1 VYEQEPTPGQGYGIQ
16 LAPNAVRLL
25 RRAGV
30 EEFRAVRPER
40 VRIRRWDD
48 GRDLATTPL
57 GRACA
62 DRFGAPY
69 LTLPRSELLAALHR
83 AVARRPEVLLSYGS
97 RCVRVDT
104 GSLHLEDES
113 IVGADLVVGADGL
126 HSVVRRALSP
136 DQVRDSGITVHRGL
150 ICREWTYG
158 VPEVCVWLGPGRHL
172 AAYPIDR
179 DRYSFVAATV
189 DPVESLATA
198 FDGWDRGVRD
208 LLAGAESVTRWELRD
223 RPPLRTWH
231 TGSVTVIGDAAHA
244 MLPLGAHGANQAIE
258 SAAALAVTVA
268 GSSRANLTTNL
279 DRYAGVRAE
288 RIGRVVELVRHN
300 AADHHLADGPAQR
313 GRDEALRRQQPLGTR
328 AWLYGYDVEAML
340 SVALAG
346 RAVPAT

>member
-1 VYEQEPTPGQGYGIQ
+1 
-16 LAPNAVRLL
+16 
-25 RRAGV
+25 
-30 EEFRAVRPER
+30 
-40 VRIRRWDD
+40 
-48 GRDLATTPL
+48 
-57 GRACA
+57 
-62 DRFGAPY
+62 
-69 LTLPRSELLAALHR
+69 
-83 AVARRPEVLLSYGS
+83 
-97 RCVRVDT
+97 
-104 GSLHLEDES
+104 
-113 IVGADLVVGADGL
+113 
-126 HSVVRRALSP
+126 
-136 DQVRDSGITVHRGL
+136 
-150 ICREWTYG
+150 